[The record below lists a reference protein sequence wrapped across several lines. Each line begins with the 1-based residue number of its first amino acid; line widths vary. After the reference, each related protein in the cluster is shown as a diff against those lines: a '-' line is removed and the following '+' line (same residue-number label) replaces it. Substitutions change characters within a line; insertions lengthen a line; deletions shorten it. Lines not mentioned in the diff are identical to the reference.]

1 MTVVDVVSRHFFP
14 AQTTFLIFGFSL
26 DKSLDKSIADKD
38 HFFYFQPGQER
49 LNSKKIWG
57 KSGFWALSVWTL
69 ADCEWRAAAP
79 GLKPLRLPRAR
90 NSLAGV
96 AVS

>member
-49 LNSKKIWG
+49 LNSKKMWG
-57 KSGFWALSVWTL
+57 KVVFGRCPYGLWLIASGA
-69 ADCEWRAAAP
+69 RR
-79 GLKPLRLPRAR
+79 LR
-90 NSLAGV
+90 G
-96 AVS
+96 